1 MMYVGKNNAKQQIE
15 ESVKKLAEQVGFQK
29 AVEMV
34 GFTMAEYVAM
44 KLS

>member
-1 MMYVGKNNAKQQIE
+1 MCYIGKENAKQQIV
-15 ESVKKLAEQVGFQK
+15 ESVEKLAKQVGFQK